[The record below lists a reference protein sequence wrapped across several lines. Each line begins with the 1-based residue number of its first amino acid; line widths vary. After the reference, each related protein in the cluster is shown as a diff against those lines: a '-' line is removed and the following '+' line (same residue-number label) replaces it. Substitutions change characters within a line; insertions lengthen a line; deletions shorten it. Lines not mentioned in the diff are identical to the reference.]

1 MSISLS
7 SSLLLPKLFLSS
19 LNLTPIGL
27 EAVAPTLL
35 YDAAAMGGETRLV
48 PVERVAKVAAPTLI
62 MDGEK
67 SLKMYPFMRTT
78 ADALAQA
85 MPNAERRT
93 LKGQGHDVDAKV
105 LAPVLVEFFS

>member
-1 MSISLS
+1 
-7 SSLLLPKLFLSS
+7 
-19 LNLTPIGL
+19 
-27 EAVAPTLL
+27 
-35 YDAAAMGGETRLV
+35 
-48 PVERVAKVAAPTLI
+48 

-93 LKGQGHDVDAKV
+93 LKGQGHDADANV
-105 LAPVLVEFFS
+105 LALVLGEFFS